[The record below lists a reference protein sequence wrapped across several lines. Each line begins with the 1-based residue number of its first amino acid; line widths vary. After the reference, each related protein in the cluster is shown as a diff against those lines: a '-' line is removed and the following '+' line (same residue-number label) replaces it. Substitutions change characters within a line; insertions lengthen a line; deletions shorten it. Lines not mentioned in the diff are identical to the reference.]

1 MMNAEGD
8 AGGELLCSCVKG
20 WNDSAG
26 DWQSAER
33 GLSADYKMIHVTAV
47 RPISTSRKPRIN
59 NAPKESLQSLNGIG
73 TLDTNTTQWYS
84 RLSSLSHWTS

>member
-1 MMNAEGD
+1 
-8 AGGELLCSCVKG
+8 
-20 WNDSAG
+20 
-26 DWQSAER
+26 
-33 GLSADYKMIHVTAV
+33 VTAV